1 MVNET
6 DYGFGDK
13 EISGYDKKKIDKI
26 KADYE
31 ARGEVLTNEEA
42 EAIYFD
48 TPGAWRPSG
57 MEEDEDYYD
66 ALKTPPGRQEYRPR
80 ETDRKDKYG
89 EVGDFVGEE
98 GYLEGKWGD
107 LFNDVESSADTEE
120 DRLRR
125 KIRRL
130 NEERS
135 HVFDDEMRYMEASD
149 PLSYHGR
156 EQKRNLDNMREIER
170 IEREELAEA
179 LQRGEAGML
188 AGTEQTLDN
197 RDLSLVQG
205 NIEGALPE
213 GLQGGLQAQ
222 VVDPGFE
229 DLGAGRAG
237 GFSHQELMEA
247 LQRSQMPQD
256 QGMDAGTMAAIL
268 QAEEQ
273 AKQMQMA
280 NSGMMQL
287 PSGLRGAF
295 AQGSGGLPG
304 MTRLPGLGGNRG
316 YTGGSTPFNPYGGG
330 SLYG

>member
-1 MVNET
+1 MP
-6 DYGFGDK
+6 
-13 EISGYDKKKIDKI
+13 DKKGRS
-26 KADYE
+26 E
-31 ARGEVLTNEEA
+31 
-42 EAIYFD
+42 F
-48 TPGAWRPSG
+48 S
-57 MEEDEDYYD
+57 EEDMQEIRKIMNQREVGLEVAKDIFLGGDRRGFPEMPEDYD
-66 ALKTPPGRQEYRPR
+66 AEKDWDRPR

-89 EVGDFVGEE
+89 EEGDFVGEE
-98 GYLEGKWGD
+98 GVLEGIWGD

-135 HVFDDEMRYMEASD
+135 HVFDDEMGYMEASD
-149 PLSYHGR
+149 PLSYHGQ

-170 IEREELAEA
+170 IERVELAEA
-179 LQRGEAGML
+179 LQRGETGEL
-188 AGTEQTLDN
+188 AGTERTFDN

-222 VVDPGFE
+222 VFDPASVSPYGI
-229 DLGAGRAG
+229 
-237 GFSHQELMEA
+237 SQQQIMEA

-295 AQGSGGLPG
+295 TQGSGGLPG

>member
-1 MVNET
+1 MKKEDLTKKQLEEYDMILEINPQWK
-6 DYGFGDK
+6 DK
-13 EISGYDKKKIDKI
+13 PDKI
-26 KADYE
+26 FAMIKSNAGLLEGFEESEQGQRDDYPDNFRE
-31 ARGEVLTNEEA
+31 LMNSMVGARDKTEE
-42 EAIYFD
+42 
-48 TPGAWRPSG
+48 
-57 MEEDEDYYD
+57 
-66 ALKTPPGRQEYRPR
+66 L
-80 ETDRKDKYG
+80 KDKYG

-135 HVFDDEMRYMEASD
+135 HVFDDEMGYMEASD
-149 PLSYHGR
+149 PLSYHGQ

-170 IEREELAEA
+170 IERVELAEA
-179 LQRGEAGML
+179 LQRGETGEL
-188 AGTEQTLDN
+188 AGTERTFDN

-222 VVDPGFE
+222 VFDPASVSPYGI
-229 DLGAGRAG
+229 
-237 GFSHQELMEA
+237 SQQQIMEA

-295 AQGSGGLPG
+295 TQGSGGLPG